1 MLVVAIIIYW
11 FIGSTLYGIW
21 QGEEFYDDLQQ

>member
-11 FIGSTLYGIW
+11 FIGATLYGIW
-21 QGEEFYDDLQQ
+21 QGAEFYDDL